1 MIHRCQRQQPKR
13 LMPKKPKNKSWIS
26 LTKGFVKG
34 WPEVLE
40 GLSFTNMPVKYLIY
54 VNILLKNNITIHY
67 DVQKELKIKKHDR
80 IASFLKN
87 TIEKNYFKIKTVD
100 LKFNIPLLKQDI
112 ESKTS
117 SILDKTFK

>member
-1 MIHRCQRQQPKR
+1 
-13 LMPKKPKNKSWIS
+13 MPKKPKNKSWIS

-67 DVQKELKIKKHDR
+67 DVQTELKIKKHDR

-117 SILDKTFK
+117 SILGKTFK

>member
-1 MIHRCQRQQPKR
+1 MTHQWQRQQPKR

-67 DVQKELKIKKHDR
+67 DVQTELKVKKHETNEA
-80 IASFLKN
+80 IAKAAYM
-87 TIEKNYFKIKTVD
+87 ER
-100 LKFNIPLLKQDI
+100 
-112 ESKTS
+112 
-117 SILDKTFK
+117 

>member
-1 MIHRCQRQQPKR
+1 MRVGQQLRQKS
-13 LMPKKPKNKSWIS
+13 LMPKKLPKNKSWIS
-26 LTKGFVKG
+26 LTKGFVKE
-34 WPEVLE
+34 WPEILD
-40 GLSFTNMPVKYLIY
+40 GLHFTNMPVKYLIY

>member
-1 MIHRCQRQQPKR
+1 
-13 LMPKKPKNKSWIS
+13 MPKKPKNKSWIS
-26 LTKGFVKG
+26 LTRGFVKG
-34 WPEVLE
+34 WPEVLD

-67 DVQKELKIKKHDR
+67 DVQKELKIKKHDS

-117 SILDKTFK
+117 SILGKTFK

>member
-1 MIHRCQRQQPKR
+1 
-13 LMPKKPKNKSWIS
+13 MPKKLPKNKSWIS

-34 WPEVLE
+34 WPEVLD

-67 DVQKELKIKKHDR
+67 DVQKELTLKPQSR

-117 SILDKTFK
+117 SILGKTFK

>member
-1 MIHRCQRQQPKR
+1 
-13 LMPKKPKNKSWIS
+13 MPKKPKNKSWIS

-54 VNILLKNNITIHY
+54 VNILLKNNLTIHY
-67 DVQKELKIKKHDR
+67 DVEKELKTKKQDR
-80 IASFLKN
+80 IASFLKD

-117 SILDKTFK
+117 SVLGKTFK